1 VGHPTKLDATLYT
14 TTTMPRQQRP
24 IQTSREGRISLAIA
38 SYRNNPKQSVRA
50 LAKAYDVPQSTLYT
64 RVHSTLP
71 RSETVSVNRK
81 LSPIEEQSL
90 VQWIL
95 DLDRRG
101 FPPHIIDVRRIADV
115 LLTARG
121 HDPPPQSIGKK

>member
-1 VGHPTKLDATLYT
+1 MLHT

-38 SYRNNPKQSVRA
+38 AYRNNPKQSVRA

-64 RVHSTLP
+64 RIHGTPP
-71 RSETVSVNRK
+71 RSEQRSINRK
-81 LSPIEEQSL
+81 LSPTEEQSL
-90 VQWIL
+90 VQWVL

-101 FPPHIIDVRRIADV
+101 FPPYIIDV
-115 LLTARG
+115 
-121 HDPPPQSIGKK
+121 